1 VPDVEL
7 FRTALNAGIGT
18 FLALVVIY
26 WYRQDAKD
34 RISELQ
40 EQYRREREDKL
51 LLIQVVQDNTRAMAE
66 LKAIIERLQ
75 EAR

>member
-1 VPDVEL
+1 MLDVEL

-18 FLALVVIY
+18 FLALVVIS
-26 WYRQDAKD
+26 WYRQDARD
-34 RISELQ
+34 RIAELQ